1 MAQPQVTRRKLLR
14 AKLFIPLIIGGGAL
28 AATLAILTE
37 KPINNDVRERQ
48 TRTNLSTI
56 KLPPPRLDGPI
67 SLEQAILRRRS
78 RREYTDRPLKLS
90 DVSQLLWAA
99 QGITEPKVWVG
110 LRSAPSAGGL
120 YPLEL
125 YVAVKKGGVQELE
138 PGIYHYKPRE
148 HELELIIKGDF
159 SRQLMAACVDQEWVR
174 DAAIN
179 IIFTA
184 VVERTKK
191 RYGERGW
198 QYILQESGHAAQNVY
213 LQAEALGLGCVV
225 IGAFYESEIE
235 KILDL
240 PRGEI
245 PVYVMPVGS
254 LE

>member
-1 MAQPQVTRRKLLR
+1 MDQPQITRRKILR
-14 AKLFIPLIIGGGAL
+14 TKLFIPLIIGGAL
-28 AATLAILTE
+28 AATLAILTQ
-37 KPINNDVRERQ
+37 KPINNNMKERQ
-48 TRTNLSTI
+48 TRTTLSTI

-78 RREYTDRPLKLS
+78 RREYTDRPLKLN

-125 YVAVKKGGVQELE
+125 YVAVKKGGVQEME

-148 HELELIIKGDF
+148 HVLELIIKGDF

-235 KILDL
+235 KILGL
-240 PRGEI
+240 QSGEI